1 MASTLFHIFVVIYSA
16 GVILGEPELK
26 TPEYIKPCL
35 KSDPN
40 INKCLRKTFNHL
52 RPYLVSGI
60 KDIDVPTID
69 PFYITKIN
77 IENGNGPFR
86 VRAFFSNVTAYGAS
100 NYTIEE
106 IKADLDNYILD
117 LSFTIPHVEIK
128 GKYEIGGSVLLFPI
142 RSKGDFFA
150 VFDNVD
156 ATAKIYGREIK
167 NKENV
172 RFMRIEK
179 LLVDFQI
186 AKSRFKIKDVI
197 NLGNIIGEAIN
208 QFLNNN
214 SEEIIKEM
222 KPAASVSIARHF
234 KSFLN
239 AAFTKIPLKVWLPD
253 A

>member
-1 MASTLFHIFVVIYSA
+1 MK
-16 GVILGEPELK
+16 GK
-26 TPEYIKPCL
+26 TEYILPCL
-35 KSDPN
+35 KSDPE
-40 INKCLRKTFNHL
+40 INTCLKKTFNHL
-52 RPYLVSGI
+52 RPYLVAGL
-60 KDIDVPTID
+60 KDIDVPSID
-69 PFYITKIN
+69 PLFIPKIN

-100 NYTIEE
+100 NYTIQE
-106 IKADLDNYILD
+106 IKADIDNYILN

-150 VFDNVD
+150 IFDDVD
-156 ATAKIYGREIK
+156 ATAKIFGKEIK

-172 RFMRIEK
+172 RFMRIDK
-179 LLVDFQI
+179 MLVDFDV
-186 AKSRFKIKDVI
+186 ANSRFKIKDII

-214 SEEIIKEM
+214 SDEIIKEM
-222 KPAASVSIARHF
+222 KPAASISIARHF
-234 KSFLN
+234 KTFLN
-239 AAFTKIPLKVWLPD
+239 GAFTKIPLKIWLPD